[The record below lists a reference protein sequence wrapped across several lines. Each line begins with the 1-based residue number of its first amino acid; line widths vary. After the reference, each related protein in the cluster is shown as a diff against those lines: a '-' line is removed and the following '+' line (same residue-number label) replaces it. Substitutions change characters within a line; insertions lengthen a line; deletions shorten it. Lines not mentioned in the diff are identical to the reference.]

1 VEQCLFCDNNTRS
14 YVPATGTD
22 FICGSCVQL
31 LLHADAEDLRR
42 SHKKA
47 MNLGLTRKATAIESF
62 VKIEIDK
69 EEENGAREKTK
80 QTVRDLVRKRPV
92 QTIRPSQGRG
102 R

>member
-69 EEENGAREKTK
+69 EEENGAREKTEQAVRGLGREGSM
-80 QTVRDLVRKRPV
+80 QTFRPS
-92 QTIRPSQGRG
+92 RSQGR
-102 R
+102 